1 MTQSHG
7 LPQPLSWSQLRDISI
22 RTDEGAKRGTP
33 QLLEVCH
40 KKCFLS
46 KILQAVFTLL
56 PTWLHVAFVVPVDLE
71 PESQQLIYE
80 CTHFVHS
87 LKFCPDRPLQL
98 SDLPA

>member
-7 LPQPLSWSQLRDISI
+7 LPQPHSWSHIRDISI
-22 RTDEGAKRGTP
+22 RIDEGAKRGTP

-56 PTWLHVAFVVPVDLE
+56 PT
-71 PESQQLIYE
+71 
-80 CTHFVHS
+80 
-87 LKFCPDRPLQL
+87 
-98 SDLPA
+98 